1 MSPFPLAGFLTSPF
15 SFSSKG
21 EFTTSFV
28 GASVLLEYFL
38 SLAIIQTSTAKGF
51 HLNLITFHFSYKKCG
66 GYDRI
71 DVNREP

>member
-28 GASVLLEYFL
+28 GAGW
-38 SLAIIQTSTAKGF
+38 LAIIPTSTAKGF